1 MNLIIASEADSASIN
16 LRNRLLEMAPLK
28 KCGQF
33 DGNDVWEITES
44 KGAFCKK
51 GTQLI
56 SINQIHIHA
65 ENIDEKFE
73 KKRNV
78 KVNNIIFLSRHKAA
92 SGKPSLTVHPI
103 GNWGE
108 ADYGGIKGAITPAS
122 PNLMTSLLREIKNIS
137 RLKSKIF
144 SVRQREAKGL
154 GHAIFQAKE
163 LVNGEPFAVVLPDRV
178 MHTAKFNSKKDNLA
192 YMRKNFQKNKTSI
205 MLFEK
210 VPHKEVSKY
219 GIAKLEKSFY
229 SHGTTSRVLDILE
242 KPSIKKAPSRYAAV
256 GRYIGRF
263 KSSILIKLFGLKSN
277 SSSTIFTIAS
287 FDIFSLLKVST

>member
-122 PNLMTSLLREIKNIS
+122 PNLMTSLLREIKRNQLS
-137 RLKSKIF
+137 GYDVCFEATHHGPLLKTPTLFLEIGSTYKEWEDVVPAKALIKSLLEF
-144 SVRQREAKGL
+144 ECKEGKSVLGIGGGHYTPRFTEAAL
-154 GHAIFQAKE
+154 SHNVSFGHIIA
-163 LVNGEPFAVVLPDRV
+163 N
-178 MHTAKFNSKKDNLA
+178 
-192 YMRKNFQKNKTSI
+192 
-205 MLFEK
+205 
-210 VPHKEVSKY
+210 Y
-219 GIAKLEKSFY
+219 GIPHITEDLIMKAIEAGNSEGIYFHKKGMKKKEYNNLKLLAEN
-229 SHGTTSRVLDILE
+229 LQI
-242 KPSIKKAPSRYAAV
+242 P
-256 GRYIGRF
+256 
-263 KSSILIKLFGLKSN
+263 
-277 SSSTIFTIAS
+277 IFRQS
-287 FDIFSLLKVST
+287 DYEPL